1 MTTEIIQTTE
11 VIVTEDLAKPEVKET
26 AIVEKVETITTVERA
41 ESPSKLMVADVAEEE
56 EAIVSET
63 MENPFTEDAS
73 PKKKVTS
80 SINKKST
87 TAAAAKSVSKK
98 GNKRELVVEAAEE
111 EVVSVTN
118 KRRGQS
124 AVSARKAL
132 ADNTE
137 EPLVANGE
145 TATTPPN
152 KRVKRNL

>member
-1 MTTEIIQTTE
+1 VTTEIIQTTE
-11 VIVTEDLAKPEVKET
+11 VIVTQDLAKPEVKET

-41 ESPSKLMVADVAEEE
+41 ESPSHLMVADAAEEE
-56 EAIVSET
+56 EAIISKP
-63 MENPFTEDAS
+63 MENPFAEDAS

-87 TAAAAKSVSKK
+87 ATAAKSVSKK

-111 EVVSVTN
+111 EVVSMTN
-118 KRRGQS
+118 KRRGPS
-124 AVSARKAL
+124 AASARKAPT
-132 ADNTE
+132 DITE

>member
-41 ESPSKLMVADVAEEE
+41 ESPSRLMVAEVAEEE
-56 EAIVSET
+56 EAIISKT

-87 TAAAAKSVSKK
+87 TAAAKSVSKK

-118 KRRGQS
+118 KRRGPS
-124 AVSARKAL
+124 AASARKAP
-132 ADNTE
+132 ADITE